1 VTAQGIHTGA
11 RLRYRARMKRL
22 ILALGLVACA
32 DDARGGVFGRD
43 LVAHLEAG
51 DVQGERAGDS
61 VRFLKIPYAAPPVGE
76 LRWKAPQPVPS
87 WTGVRRE
94 AGFASPCPQLAN
106 SQGPTSTSEDCLYL
120 NVWAPSP
127 APERAPVMVWI
138 HGGGNFAG
146 SAGDKVPTQIAMDQA
161 PLFYDGQFFAARQ
174 GVVVV
179 SLNYRLGPFG
189 FFAHPAL
196 AAEGSPQGNQGL
208 LDQNAA
214 LQWVRDNIAAFGG
227 DPANVTIFGES
238 AGSADV
244 CYHVV
249 SPLGAGL
256 FQRAVSQSGG
266 CTTGPSGDRDSTIS
280 DATPSMLAFAKAVGC
295 EEGLACLRGKSVEQ
309 LLAQS
314 MQPNPSGGFFERPA
328 WRFAPVTGERFLPTP
343 PVQAFLQGAVNRV
356 PYLLGSNS
364 DEGTLFTFTTP
375 VTSADAYAQRLQ
387 EGYGELAPRLAALYP
402 ASKFNGDYTAAMARV
417 IGDSGL
423 VCGTHDTA
431 RMAAKAGLPVFM
443 YNFNVPWTVG
453 FGLLGAAHGAEISHV
468 FGAPYMPTPDQE
480 RVSNV
485 MNTYWATFARNGD
498 PNFPGAPATWP
509 TFQPDVDQ
517 RLQLDTAFATL
528 RDFREE
534 ECTFWRGVYEA
545 RRGDS
550 SPAK

>member
-1 VTAQGIHTGA
+1 V
-11 RLRYRARMKRL
+11 RRMKRL
-22 ILALGLVACA
+22 LLALGLLAACG
-32 DDARGGVFGRD
+32 DEDEGGVFGRD
-43 LVAHLEAG
+43 LVAHLNDG
-51 DVQGERAGDS
+51 DVQGERSGES
-61 VRFLKIPYAAPPVGE
+61 VRFLKIPYAAPPVGD
-76 LRWKAPQPVPS
+76 LRWKAPQPAPAWS
-87 WTGVRRE
+87 GVRKE
-94 AGFASPCPQLAN
+94 TQFASPCPQLAN
-106 SQGPTSTSEDCLYL
+106 SQGPTSANEDCLYL

-127 APERAPVMVWI
+127 APEKAPVMVWI

-146 SAGDKVPTQIAMDQA
+146 SAGDKVPTQIAMEQA

-174 GVVVV
+174 GVVLV

-196 AAEGSPQGNQGL
+196 GAEGSPQGNQGL

-214 LQWVRDNIAAFGG
+214 LQWVRDNIEAFGG

-256 FQRAVSQSGG
+256 FQRAISQSGG
-266 CTTGPSGDRDSTIS
+266 CTTGPSGDRDST
-280 DATPSMLAFAKAVGC
+280 ATEAAKGVLAYEKAVGC
-295 EEGLACLRGKSVEQ
+295 DGLACLRGKSVEQ

-314 MQPNPSGGFFERPA
+314 MQPNPSGGFFDTPM
-328 WRFAPVTGERFLPTP
+328 WRFAPVTGTPFLPEA
-343 PVQAFLQGAVNRV
+343 PVQAFARGTVNRV
-356 PYLLGSNS
+356 PYLLGSNT

-375 VTSADAYAQRLQ
+375 VTSAEAYTQRLRQ
-387 EGYGELAPRLAALYP
+387 GYGELAPQLEALYP
-402 ASKFNGDYTAAMARV
+402 ASKFNNDYTAAMARV

-431 RMAAKAGLPVFM
+431 RLAAQAGLPVFM

-480 RVSNV
+480 RVSSA
-485 MNTYWATFARNGD
+485 MNTYWATFAKTGD
-498 PNFPGAPATWP
+498 PNFAGAPALWP
-509 TFQPDVDQ
+509 AFGDDR
-517 RLQLDTAFATL
+517 RLQLDTAFSTL
-528 RDFREE
+528 QGFRGE
-534 ECTFWRGVYEA
+534 ECTFWRGVYA
-545 RRGDS
+545 MRRAS
-550 SPAK
+550 AAP